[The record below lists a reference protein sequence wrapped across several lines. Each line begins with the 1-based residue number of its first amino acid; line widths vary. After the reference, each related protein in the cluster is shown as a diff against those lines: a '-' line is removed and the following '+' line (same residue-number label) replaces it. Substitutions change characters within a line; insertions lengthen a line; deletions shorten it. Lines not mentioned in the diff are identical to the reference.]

1 MIVLKEHIIATK
13 RRISIDK
20 FEQEYVSLCIAT
32 ITAQQLMCFA
42 FLYKLLYRTKLLHRI
57 CITIFQ
63 ISNISSEKI
72 YTKQVLLYNHWEM
85 GSSQNF
91 VVNAITTSLKQ

>member
-20 FEQEYVSLCIAT
+20 FEQEYVSLCVAT
-32 ITAQQLMCFA
+32 CTIIIAQQLICFA
-42 FLYKLLYRTKLLHRI
+42 FLYKLLYRTKLLHRT

-63 ISNISSEKI
+63 ISNIPSEKI
-72 YTKQVLLYNHWEM
+72 YKTSSLLQPLGN
-85 GSSQNF
+85 G
-91 VVNAITTSLKQ
+91 K